1 MTMSR
6 QTCAATITA
15 ARTSASAIR
24 KLPISN
30 IAFCAWLTAPAP
42 ATSLAVRP
50 KKVVPPVAMTTP
62 VISPCL
68 TTLPE

>member
-1 MTMSR
+1 MTSVR
-6 QTCAATITA
+6 QTATT
-15 ARTSASAIR
+15 IR
-24 KLPISN
+24 KLLIWN

-50 KKVVPPVAMTTP
+50 KKVLVPVAMTTAS
-62 VISPCL
+62 ISPCL